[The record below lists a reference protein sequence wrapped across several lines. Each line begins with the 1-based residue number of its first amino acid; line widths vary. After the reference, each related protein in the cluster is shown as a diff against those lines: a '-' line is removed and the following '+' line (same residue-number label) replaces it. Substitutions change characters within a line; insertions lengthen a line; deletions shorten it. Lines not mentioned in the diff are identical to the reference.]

1 MKKPNFVLDSFA
13 LLAYLQAEPAS
24 LKVKETLKQVR
35 DGDAEVFLSLIN
47 LGEIVYTVERKL
59 GEDTSR
65 EVLQDVLTLP
75 IEIAEVT
82 MERVLSAAHIKGRFP
97 ISYADAFALALAQ
110 EMSATLITGDPEF
123 KRVESLVKIIWL

>member
-13 LLAYLQAEPAS
+13 ILAYLQAEPAS
-24 LKVKETLKQVR
+24 LKVKETLKLAR
-35 DGDAEVFLSLIN
+35 DKDARVFLSLIN

-75 IEIAEVT
+75 IEVAEVT
-82 MERVLSAAHIKGRFP
+82 MERVLPAAHIKGNFP
-97 ISYADAFALALAQ
+97 ISYADAFAVALAQ
-110 EMSATLITGDPEF
+110 EMTATVITGDPEF
-123 KRVESLVKIIWL
+123 KRLESLVKIMWL

>member
-1 MKKPNFVLDSFA
+1 VKKPNFVLDSFA
-13 LLAYLQAEPAS
+13 LIAYLQAEPAS
-24 LKVKETLKQVR
+24 LKVKETLKLAR
-35 DGDAEVFLSLIN
+35 DRDAEVFLSLIN

-82 MERVLSAAHIKGRFP
+82 MERVLSAAHIKGKFP
-97 ISYADAFALALAQ
+97 ISYADAFAVALAQ
-110 EMSATLITGDPEF
+110 EMTATLITGDPEF
-123 KRVESLVKIIWL
+123 KRVEPLVKIMWL

>member
-1 MKKPNFVLDSFA
+1 VKKPSFVLDSFA

-24 LKVKETLKQVR
+24 LKVKETLKLAR
-35 DGDAEVFLSLIN
+35 DKRAQVFLSLIN

-75 IEIAEVT
+75 IEVAEVT
-82 MERVLSAAHIKGRFP
+82 MERVLSAAHIKGKFP
-97 ISYADAFALALAQ
+97 ISYADAFAVALAQ
-110 EMSATLITGDPEF
+110 EMTATLVTGDPEF
-123 KRVESLVKIIWL
+123 KQVESLVEIMWL

>member
-24 LKVKETLKQVR
+24 LKVKETLKLAR
-35 DGDAEVFLSLIN
+35 DLDAQVFLSLIN

-59 GEDTSR
+59 GEETSR

-75 IEIAEVT
+75 IEVSEVT
-82 MERVLSAAHIKGRFP
+82 MERVLSAAHIKGKFP
-97 ISYADAFALALAQ
+97 ISYADAFAVALAQ
-110 EMSATLITGDPEF
+110 EMTATLVTGDPEF
-123 KRVESLVKIIWL
+123 KRVESLVKIMWL

>member
-1 MKKPNFVLDSFA
+1 
-13 LLAYLQAEPAS
+13 
-24 LKVKETLKQVR
+24 VR

>member
-24 LKVKETLKQVR
+24 LKVKETLKLAR
-35 DGDAEVFLSLIN
+35 DRDAQVFLSLIN

-75 IEIAEVT
+75 IEISEVT
-82 MERVLSAAHIKGRFP
+82 MERVLSAAHIKGKFP
-97 ISYADAFALALAQ
+97 ISYADAFAVALAQ
-110 EMSATLITGDPEF
+110 EMTATLITGDPEF
-123 KRVESLVKIIWL
+123 KRVESLVKIMWL

>member
-1 MKKPNFVLDSFA
+1 VKKPNFVLDSFA

-24 LKVKETLKQVR
+24 LKVKEMLKQVR

-82 MERVLSAAHIKGRFP
+82 MERVLSAAHIKGRCP
-97 ISYADAFALALAQ
+97 ISYADAFAVALAQ
-110 EMSATLITGDPEF
+110 EMCATLITGDPEF

>member
-1 MKKPNFVLDSFA
+1 MKKPSFVFDSFA

-24 LKVKETLKQVR
+24 LKVKETLKQAR
-35 DGDAEVFLSLIN
+35 DEDALVFLSLIN

-65 EVLQDVLTLP
+65 EILQDVLTLP
-75 IEIAEVT
+75 VEIAEVT

-97 ISYADAFALALAQ
+97 ISYADAFAVALAQ
-110 EMSATLITGDPEF
+110 EMTATVITGDPEF